1 MPEDTSTEREQ
12 ENAARIAR
20 AKQLSEKSQT
30 AMVGKYGNATNAIA
44 YALQGLLE
52 IAIVR
57 ADVRSY
63 EPPF

>member
-1 MPEDTSTEREQ
+1 MEQTHQEREH
-12 ENAARIAR
+12 ENAERIER
-20 AKQLSEKSQT
+20 AKECATSAHMSSSSER
-30 AMVGKYGNATNAIA
+30 AIA
-44 YALQGLLE
+44 YALEGLLE